1 MTGLVRK
8 ATLLTVGGLLLAGA
22 AMAGIPSSAN
32 STIPTCI
39 TVMDGS
45 VPALCGGPLA
55 LFTIKDAN
63 NNAVGS
69 VTIVLDFTT
78 CSPDASVDECNAQ
91 PDPTIGSTGVIEGPF
106 ETLAYT
112 ADLSGQLCT
121 SVIGSGTNVT
131 PLASG
136 RPVCC
141 KIYAASQFMGT
152 ATVTVVRYDLS
163 GDGLVGGL
171 DGSLWVSD
179 FFNANYNS
187 RADYDCSGTIG
198 GLDGSLWVASFFT
211 WTAGLPCTL
220 LP

>member
-8 ATLLTVGGLLLAGA
+8 ATLLTVGGLLFAGA
-22 AMAGIPSSAN
+22 ALAGIPSSAN

-39 TVMDGS
+39 TIMDGK
-45 VPALCGGPLA
+45 VPAVCSSPSA
-55 LFTIKDAN
+55 VFTIKDAN
-63 NNAVGS
+63 NNAVSS

-78 CSPDASVDECNAQ
+78 CSPDAGVEECDAQ
-91 PDPTIGSTGVIEGPF
+91 PDPTIGSAGVIEGPA

-121 SVIGSGTNVT
+121 SVVGTGTNVT

-152 ATVTVVRYDLS
+152 ATVTVVKYDLT
-163 GDGLVGGL
+163 GDGLVSGL
-171 DGSLWVSD
+171 DGAFWVAD
-179 FFNANYNS
+179 FFSANYNS
-187 RADYDCSGTIG
+187 RADYDCTGTIG
-198 GLDGSLWVASFFT
+198 GVDGALWVASFFT
-211 WTAGLPCTL
+211 WTPSLPCTP